1 MMYDFGELL
10 KQLRKEKGYSQEQLA
25 QKINKSKSLISKYEN
40 NQKLPTLETLID
52 LSVLFDVSLDFLA
65 GKEKGKTIMVN
76 NLTTSQ
82 INIINTLMKEFHSS
96 KPKYVSKGLTTRQLD
111 IFNGLIIEF
120 TKIE

>member
-65 GKEKGKTIMVN
+65 
-76 NLTTSQ
+76 Q
-82 INIINTLMKEFHSS
+82 IPRIKSS
-96 KPKYVSKGLTTRQLD
+96 YLPMP
-111 IFNGLIIEF
+111 
-120 TKIE
+120 

>member
-1 MMYDFGELL
+1 MYDFGELL

-82 INIINTLMKEFHSS
+82 ISIINTLMKEFHNS

>member
-1 MMYDFGELL
+1 M
-10 KQLRKEKGYSQEQLA
+10 A

-52 LSVLFDVSLDFLA
+52 LSIFDVSLDFLA

-76 NLTTSQ
+76 NLTASQ
-82 INIINTLMKEFHSS
+82 IDIINALMKEFHSS
-96 KPKYVSKGLTTRQLD
+96 KPKYVTRGLTTRQLD